1 MKKEEDE
8 RPHKL
13 KHKQSAEKSM
23 NREILIETAINF
35 TFNML
40 VKCFI
45 CFVSRKSY
53 NWNFT
58 NCHKYGE
65 RDEKLV
71 KSGLQ

>member
-1 MKKEEDE
+1 MMVMAEEDE

-13 KHKQSAEKSM
+13 KHKTTRKR
-23 NREILIETAINF
+23 REILIETAINF

-45 CFVSRKSY
+45 CFISRKSY
-53 NWNFT
+53 NWNIT
-58 NCHKYGE
+58 NCHRYGE

>member
-1 MKKEEDE
+1 MKDLINLSTKQRAKEELE
-8 RPHKL
+8 R
-13 KHKQSAEKSM
+13 E
-23 NREILIETAINF
+23 RDILIETAINF

-45 CFVSRKSY
+45 CFISRKSY

-58 NCHKYGE
+58 NCHRYGE

-71 KSGLQ
+71 KSGL